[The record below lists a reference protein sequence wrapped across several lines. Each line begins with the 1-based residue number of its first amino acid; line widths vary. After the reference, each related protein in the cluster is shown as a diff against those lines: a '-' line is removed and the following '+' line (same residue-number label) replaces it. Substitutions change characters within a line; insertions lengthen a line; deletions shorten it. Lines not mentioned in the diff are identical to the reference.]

1 MIYDKLASRI
11 QNDINAGLRGT
22 HANMSLTIEQI
33 EDEIVATRLSIIKK
47 YQLQGIPM
55 PSDLLISINCIKID
69 CKDIERCPVCGPSMQ
84 GKAVMHFEIPQ
95 IITDFG
101 IDGIAYVGSPDRQ
114 NPFLV
119 YTSIPQW
126 SMYHKYRKRGKNKP
140 FIFIDT
146 TPNESGFYD
155 CFVFNAPLMKTIT
168 IVALFKDLRQVEEYG
183 CCDDDNQTQFS
194 FLDDEIQQ
202 TIVANKVKIFR
213 GMNIPVLPN
222 NQVYNKG

>member
-1 MIYDKLASRI
+1 
-11 QNDINAGLRGT
+11 
-22 HANMSLTIEQI
+22 
-33 EDEIVATRLSIIKK
+33 
-47 YQLQGIPM
+47 
-55 PSDLLISINCIKID
+55 
-69 CKDIERCPVCGPSMQ
+69 
-84 GKAVMHFEIPQ
+84 MHFEIPQ